1 MTTSAPRRLSRQSQ
15 PLGHQ
20 RKIKA
25 SSFRLLLVGAILI
38 VGELCLAIRLVYLQV
53 IEAPSLGQKAQ
64 QQQLAAVRP
73 FIARRPIVDRNNNVL
88 AIDKVVYTLYA
99 HPFLFKGQ
107 KEVIANQL
115 APVLKRPAAELVQL
129 FNTAN
134 SGIQVK
140 FALSEDAADRIKK
153 LRLDGIELVQ
163 RWQRVYPQQDLA
175 SEVTGFVNFDHE
187 GQAGIEHS
195 QQKLIQPDVKSI
207 KASRDGEG
215 SLMPDRIPKSL
226 LRADNLKLQ
235 LTLDSRLQRE
245 AQAAL
250 KQKLSQFRAER
261 GTVIVMN
268 AQTGA
273 LLALVSQPSYNPNR
287 YYEFDQA
294 LFKNWALSDLYEPG
308 STFKPINV
316 AIALETGAIQP
327 DSVFNDEG
335 QLTISG
341 WPVSNYDHNANGP
354 LSVTQIL
361 EKSSNI
367 GMVHIAQEMKPA
379 VYYDWLTRLGLGKV
393 VDTDLPF
400 ETAGQFKSRAQFTS
414 APIEPA
420 VTAFGQGFS
429 VTPIQMA
436 QLHAAIANGGKL
448 VTPHIFRGLFDQDGK
463 MVRGPSLPPPQTV
476 FSRTTA
482 RQVTSMMGSVVE
494 KGTGK
499 SAQIP
504 GYRSGGKTGT
514 AQKAAG
520 GFYTAGKITSFVGI
534 FPLESPRYVI
544 LAVADEPKGGDAFG
558 STVAAPVVKAVIE
571 SLITVEGIPPSRP
584 SEVKSSSSSSNSL

>member
-1 MTTSAPRRLSRQSQ
+1 MTTSAPRRSLTLEHQ
-15 PLGHQ
+15 P
-20 RKIKA
+20 RIKT

-38 VGELCLAIRLVYLQV
+38 MGELCLASRIIYLQV
-53 IEAPSLGQKAQ
+53 VEAPSLRQKAL

-99 HPFLFKGQ
+99 HPFLFKES
-107 KEVIANQL
+107 KEVIAGQL
-115 APVLKRPAAELVQL
+115 APILKRPSTELARL

-140 FALSEDAADRIKK
+140 FTLSEDTADQIRK
-153 LRLDGIELVQ
+153 LRLDGIELIQ

-175 SEVTGFVNFDHE
+175 SGVTGFANFDHE
-187 GQAGIEHS
+187 GQAGLEHS
-195 QQKLIQPDVKSI
+195 QQKLIQPDVKPI
-207 KASRDGEG
+207 KATRDGAG
-215 SLMPDRIPKSL
+215 SLMPDRVPIDL
-226 LRADNLKLQ
+226 LQADDLRLQ
-235 LTLDSRLQRE
+235 LTLDGRLQRI
-245 AQAAL
+245 AQDALEQKL
-250 KQKLSQFRAER
+250 KQYGAER

-268 AQTGA
+268 AQSGA
-273 LLALVSQPSYNPNR
+273 LLALVTRPSYNPNR
-287 YYEFDQA
+287 YYEFDPA

-316 AIALETGAIQP
+316 AIALEAGAIQP

-335 QLTISG
+335 QLAIGG
-341 WPVSNYDHNANGP
+341 WTVGNYDGSANGP
-354 LSVTQIL
+354 LSITQIL

-367 GMVHIAQEMKPA
+367 GMVHIVQQMKPA
-379 VYYDWLTRLGLGKV
+379 AYYDRLLQLGLGKV

-400 ETAGQFKSRAQFTS
+400 ETAGQFKSREQFTS

-448 VTPHIFRGLFDQDGK
+448 VTPHVVQGLFNQDGK
-463 MVRGPSLPPPQTV
+463 AAWKPSPAKPQQV
-476 FSRTTA
+476 FSPTTA
-482 RQVTSMMGSVVE
+482 RQVTSMMGKVVE
-494 KGTGK
+494 NGTGK
-499 SAQIP
+499 PAQIP
-504 GYRSGGKTGT
+504 GYRLGGKTGT

-520 GFYTAGKITSFVGI
+520 GTYVAGKITSFVGI
-534 FPLESPRYVI
+534 FPLESPRYVV

-571 SLITVEGIPPSRP
+571 ALITVEGIPPSHP
-584 SEVKSSSSSSNSL
+584 SEVQSSALP